1 MTEIRRNKIPT
12 ISEERLDTS
21 QGDYKME
28 HSKNERNVQAFL
40 KNKELTQPFTIR
52 IPIATYQNFRRIAFD
67 KNQKMN
73 QILVDL
79 IKKYIDLG
87 LK

>member
-1 MTEIRRNKIPT
+1 MTEIRRNKIPI
-12 ISEERLDTS
+12 ISEERLDIS
-21 QGDYKME
+21 QKDCKIE
-28 HSKNERNVQAFL
+28 HSKNERDVQAFL
-40 KNKELTQPFTIR
+40 KNRELTQPFTIR
-52 IPIATYQNFRRIAFD
+52 IPIAAYQSFRRIAFD

-79 IKKYIDLG
+79 IKKYIDLE